1 MKKNLLF
8 PGFTIFITLGLLLS
22 LAYPTSAQAQIPF
35 EKTAG
40 QDSLIVE
47 LVKPVAV
54 GDMYTLDL
62 GTATTLCI
70 PAPGVLANDYDPDG
84 DPITAVSPT
93 QPANGYVIL
102 RSDGSLDYTPDPG
115 FSGDDVFTYKASDGV
130 AYLYPCPGEDYCD
143 RRQYNSGSQ
152 SGYLFYRSQYPVWLY
167 LPRGSLPTILMRM
180 VMHSLP

>member
-115 FSGDDVFTYKASDGV
+115 FSGDDVFTYKASDGALTSTPAQVKISVTGGNTAPV
-130 AYLYPCPGEDYCD
+130 ANPDTYATEVNTTLIVPVPGVLANDYD
-143 RRQYNSGSQ
+143 ADGD
-152 SGYLFYRSQYPVWLY
+152 
-167 LPRGSLPTILMRM
+167 
-180 VMHSLP
+180 

>member
-8 PGFTIFITLGLLLS
+8 PGFTIFVTLGLLLS

-70 PAPGVLANDYDPDG
+70 PAPGVL
-84 DPITAVSPT
+84 VSPAT
-93 QPANGYVIL
+93 MFSLIKHRMARLPQP
-102 RSDGSLDYTPDPG
+102 P
-115 FSGDDVFTYKASDGV
+115 
-130 AYLYPCPGEDYCD
+130 
-143 RRQYNSGSQ
+143 
-152 SGYLFYRSQYPVWLY
+152 
-167 LPRGSLPTILMRM
+167 PR
-180 VMHSLP
+180 